1 MPKSIFRG
9 FYESDVFDEKVNVD
23 GKIHTGKW
31 IYWNE
36 FGHMCDEDGRKT
48 GGNVIDV
55 AVIPCTIG
63 EGVRGRYDGNG
74 KQIFEGDVI
83 KNPYILDD
91 EECEEYLCIYY
102 DTDLDSWMIK
112 DLVRR
117 CLPGMVSDLEENC
130 EITGTIFDVE

>member
-23 GKIHTGKW
+23 GKIHIGKW

-48 GGNVIDV
+48 GGNVIDL

-83 KNPYILDD
+83 KSIFTFDDD
-91 EECEEYLCIYY
+91 EEEEIDNVYY
-102 DTDLDSWMIK
+102 DTDIDCWMIK
-112 DLVRR
+112 DMVRC
-117 CLPGMVSDLEENC
+117 CLPSPITDLADDC